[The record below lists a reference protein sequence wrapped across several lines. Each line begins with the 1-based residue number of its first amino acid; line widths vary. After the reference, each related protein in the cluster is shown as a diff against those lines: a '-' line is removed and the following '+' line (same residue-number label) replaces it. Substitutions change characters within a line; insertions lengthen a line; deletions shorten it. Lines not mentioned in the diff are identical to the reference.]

1 MRLVASGWLA
11 VAASRISNRYNAI
24 HDSLLHSCIYLMSL
38 LYFVH
43 TVFIGILRMIFIS
56 MDDEE
61 DVYEERDLRRMARF
75 EIVSFISF
83 SNFNKSKLIFLRVM
97 PNWKKIFFYFRL
109 IKLINIIVSV
119 KSDLLALFK
128 MHDNID
134 FGSILSTVC

>member
-1 MRLVASGWLA
+1 
-11 VAASRISNRYNAI
+11 
-24 HDSLLHSCIYLMSL
+24 
-38 LYFVH
+38 
-43 TVFIGILRMIFIS
+43 MIFIS

-119 KSDLLALFK
+119 KSHLLALFK

>member
-83 SNFNKSKLIFLRVM
+83 SNFNKSKLIFLGVM

-119 KSDLLALFK
+119 KSHLLALFK

>member
-1 MRLVASGWLA
+1 MKKE
-11 VAASRISNRYNAI
+11 
-24 HDSLLHSCIYLMSL
+24 
-38 LYFVH
+38 
-43 TVFIGILRMIFIS
+43 IF
-56 MDDEE
+56 EE
-61 DVYEERDLRRMARF
+61 WRDLGLYLL
-75 EIVSFISF
+75 SF
-83 SNFNKSKLIFLRVM
+83 SNFNKSKLIFLGVM

>member
-1 MRLVASGWLA
+1 M
-11 VAASRISNRYNAI
+11 AASRISNRYNAI

-75 EIVSFISF
+75 GIV
-83 SNFNKSKLIFLRVM
+83 
-97 PNWKKIFFYFRL
+97 FYLFPIL
-109 IKLINIIVSV
+109 IKVN
-119 KSDLLALFK
+119 
-128 MHDNID
+128 
-134 FGSILSTVC
+134 

>member
-1 MRLVASGWLA
+1 
-11 VAASRISNRYNAI
+11 
-24 HDSLLHSCIYLMSL
+24 
-38 LYFVH
+38 
-43 TVFIGILRMIFIS
+43 MIFIS

-61 DVYEERDLRRMARF
+61 DVYEERNLRRMARF

-83 SNFNKSKLIFLRVM
+83 SNFNESKLIFLGVM